1 MTSLQRLY
9 SFEMGTSGPQVVF
22 LPGLGGTTRY
32 WQGHL
37 ETLHQSR
44 RVLLVD
50 LLGFGES
57 PKPWTRYSVEQ
68 HVAALHH
75 LLKERGRFT
84 LVGHSMG
91 SLLALAYAAHYPH
104 QVERLVLFSVPYFG
118 SKDKALSYFGSQ
130 SALYRLFLANMA
142 LASLICIIT
151 RRIFGWLM
159 PYLRPDLP
167 RAVAADIVKH
177 TWRSFTSSLWEVIY
191 SGNVLQAAE
200 ALDARIPVLCLH
212 GDQDPVAPLDGVLAL
227 AGRRPNW
234 RVRVLP
240 GVDHHPLF
248 RVPDICLRAISSV
261 QSEEGAYPVL
271 HKLARLAAP
280 ARQGI
285 QGGITK

>member
-1 MTSLQRLY
+1 MSLQELY
-9 SFEMGTSGPQVVF
+9 SVETGTSGPQVVF

-32 WQGHL
+32 WQEHL
-37 ETLHQSR
+37 ETLPQSR

-130 SALYRLFLANMA
+130 SALYRRHRETPVPPPQMRDMTDRLRAFVEHADTIAPTDDVRRRAARL
-142 LASLICIIT
+142 LASH
-151 RRIFGWLM
+151 
-159 PYLRPDLP
+159 PLR
-167 RAVAADIVKH
+167 AADA
-177 TWRSFTSSLWEVIY
+177 
-191 SGNVLQAAE
+191 LQ
-200 ALDARIPVLCLH
+200 
-212 GDQDPVAPLDGVLAL
+212 
-227 AGRRPNW
+227 
-234 RVRVLP
+234 
-240 GVDHHPLF
+240 
-248 RVPDICLRAISSV
+248 
-261 QSEEGAYPVL
+261 
-271 HKLARLAAP
+271 LAAALIWCEEQP
-280 ARQGI
+280 HTETFVSLDERLCAAARKEGFDVSP
-285 QGGITK
+285 